1 MSTPILALLSF
12 ALWTLALLFCT
23 VGYYRWSRILTG
35 RGAISSFG
43 PDGAGGPDW
52 YRRALRAHA
61 NCIEN
66 LPVFGALVFA
76 ATASGTQGEGFDL
89 MAACVPVARV
99 GQSLV
104 HVLAPPTNT
113 ATSVRFA
120 FFLAQ
125 IIAMVGM
132 AVLIL
137 R

>member
-1 MSTPILALLSF
+1 LLAF

-23 VGYYRWSRILTG
+23 VGYYRWSRILTE
-35 RGAISSFG
+35 RQAISTFG

-66 LPVFGALVFA
+66 LPVFGAIVLA
-76 ATASGTQGEGFDL
+76 AAASGFHSAAFDA
-89 MAACVPVARV
+89 MALSVPVARV

-104 HVLAPPTNT
+104 HVAAKPTNA

-120 FFLAQ
+120 FFFVQ
-125 IIAMVGM
+125 IVAMVAM
-132 AVLIL
+132 TVWMLL
-137 R
+137 W